1 MRTIIIDQ
9 FEFENPSAEERLEVT
24 TARRSDFPFP
34 SLNSFAFA
42 HGFEGVLP
50 DSVPLGDLPGS
61 QSVTEYL
68 RRYAG
73 IEVPEPCLWA
83 CRELPSGHDD
93 RRLLLETEDGFI
105 SYKWSTSA

>member
-1 MRTIIIDQ
+1 MRTVIIDQ
-9 FEFENPSAEERLEVT
+9 FEFENPSTEERLEVT

-34 SLNSFAFA
+34 NLSSFAGA

-50 DSVPLGDLPGS
+50 DAVPFSDLPGS
-61 QSVTEYL
+61 QSEIGYL

-73 IEVPEPCLWA
+73 IEVFEPCLWA
-83 CRELPSGHDD
+83 CRELPSGHDG
-93 RRLLLETEDGFI
+93 RHLLLETEDGFI